1 MPRKAIIPSSIST
14 LGRSAGIAE
23 RKVRAERERVI
34 AEALEELSD
43 VDSDRLDDENMVLL
57 SPPRLPVLKIPQ
69 RPKKAL
75 SAPGGRKRK
84 ASGTGKNA
92 AKRQKS
98 PASDIPSSFS
108 DVPNSDVPYSNI
120 PSSDIPSSD
129 VPSSDVPSS
138 VVPTS
143 NVPISDVHSSDL
155 MPAEYH
161 VSSGSSNSAELSEA
175 DFGLPDDEK
184 GVISSPPRPPTS
196 SPIAEQSETATPQEL
211 SEPGSP
217 DIDELFRTEFLDAI
231 ESPESS
237 HASFDISSFSSS
249 VESDEIEELA
259 SGDDEPSPSTRVMF
273 SRYQT
278 IRRISPENHG
288 KKIPAKGRKRR
299 YSLEEDRATGRPVAP
314 RRACFQ
320 LFHSASAEETEKGLG
335 VYRRI
340 KEEDFEPGSETQI
353 VVYFGEDWL
362 EGVEEIP
369 VGIRVS
375 ENDYA

>member
-1 MPRKAIIPSSIST
+1 MPRKATVPSSFPT
-14 LGRSAGIAE
+14 LRRSARIAE
-23 RKVRAERERVI
+23 RKARAERESVV

-43 VDSDRLDDENMVLL
+43 VESDRLVDENMVLL
-57 SPPRLPVLKIPQ
+57 SPPRLPVLKVPQ

-75 SAPGGRKRK
+75 SAPGVRKRK

-98 PASDIPSSFS
+98 PSSDIPSSDIPSSDIPSSFS
-108 DVPNSDVPYSNI
+108 DVPNSDVPCSN
-120 PSSDIPSSD
+120 IPSSD
-129 VPSSDVPSS
+129 VPSSKVSFPDIPSS

-161 VSSGSSNSAELSEA
+161 VSSDSSDSAELSEA

-184 GVISSPPRPPTS
+184 G
-196 SPIAEQSETATPQEL
+196 
-211 SEPGSP
+211 P

-231 ESPESS
+231 ESPKSS

-249 VESDEIEELA
+249 EESDEIEELA

-353 VVYFGEDWL
+353 VVYFGGGLARGCGGDS
-362 EGVEEIP
+362 GGDK
-369 VGIRVS
+369 GIG
-375 ENDYA
+375 E